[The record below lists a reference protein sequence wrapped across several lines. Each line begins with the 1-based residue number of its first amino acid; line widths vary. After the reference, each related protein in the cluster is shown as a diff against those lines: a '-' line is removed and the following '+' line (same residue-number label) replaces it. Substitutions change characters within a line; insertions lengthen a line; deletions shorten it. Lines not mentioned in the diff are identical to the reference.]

1 MFIRH
6 PILSVVTL
14 GYLALV
20 GWVTLSPQSTLQQ
33 GSLLWRFAELLDRV
47 PGAEWFTFSR
57 LEFIANVVMFVPLG
71 LFFVLLLGRSR
82 WWLAIVLGVVMT
94 LAIELAQQFIAGRV
108 SDPRDLL
115 ANSLGATIGTI
126 LALILTA
133 SKARRL
139 RRQARL
145 STGAAV

>member
-20 GWVTLSPQSTLQQ
+20 GWLTLSPQSTLPQ

-57 LEFIANVVMFVPLG
+57 LEFIANVAMFVPLG

-94 LAIELAQQFIAGRV
+94 VAIELAQQFIAGRV

-145 STGAAV
+145 STGPAV

>member
-20 GWVTLSPQSTLQQ
+20 GWLTLSPQSTLQQ

-82 WWLAIVLGVVMT
+82 WWLAIVFGVVMT

-115 ANSLGATIGTI
+115 ANSTGATIGTI

-145 STGAAV
+145 STGTAV

>member
-20 GWVTLSPQSTLQQ
+20 GWLTLSPQSTLQQ

-57 LEFIANVVMFVPLG
+57 LEFIANVAMFVPLG

-94 LAIELAQQFIAGRV
+94 GAIELAQQFIAGRV

-145 STGAAV
+145 STGPAV